1 MSLIAWVQKQVVQ
14 WLEHEHDSGDPMLCD
29 FDLLSYE
36 IRPCDVLLVEGRSR
50 VSEVIKTITQTNW
63 THSALYLGRL
73 HDIEDPAMRAI
84 VEQHYNGDPG
94 EQLMIEALLGQGT
107 IIAPLSK
114 YQGHHLRICRPKGLV
129 PNDAKRVL
137 EYAIRH
143 TGSGYDVRHLLD
155 LARFLFPYGI
165 LPRRWRSSLFE
176 HNAGIPT
183 RTVCS
188 SMIAACFAQ
197 VHFPILPVV
206 RREKDGHLSFFKRN
220 TRLFIPRDFDYSP
233 YFEIIKY
240 PMLGADDLAIYRQLP
255 WSTEGLVCN
264 DVDDCFIPQPEVV
277 QGEAIPIENEPS
289 HPNILPAG
297 PPVGSGKG

>member
-1 MSLIAWVQKQVVQ
+1 MSLIAWVQKRIVR
-14 WLEHEHDSGDPMLCD
+14 WLEHEKQTGGSVLCD

-36 IRPCDVLLVEGRSR
+36 IRPCDVLLVEGQSR

-63 THSALYLGRL
+63 THAALYLGRL
-73 HDIEDPAMRAI
+73 HDIKDPGMRAI
-84 VEQHYNGDPG
+84 VKEHYQGEPG
-94 EQLMIEALLGQGT
+94 EQLLIEALLGRGT
-107 IIAPLSK
+107 IITPLSRYK
-114 YQGHHLRICRPKGLV
+114 GYHLRICRPKGLI
-129 PNDAKRVL
+129 PNDVHQVL

-143 TGSGYDVRHLLD
+143 TGTDYDVRHLLD

-165 LPRRWRSSLFE
+165 VPRRWRSSLFE

-240 PMLGADDLAIYRQLP
+240 PMLGADDLTVYRQLP
-255 WSTEGLVCN
+255 WSPDGLVCN
-264 DVDDCFIPQPEVV
+264 DVDDCFVPQPEIP
-277 QGEAIPIENEPS
+277 GEEPIELEAADTAQGM
-289 HPNILPAG
+289 LPHG
-297 PPVGSGKG
+297 KVGA